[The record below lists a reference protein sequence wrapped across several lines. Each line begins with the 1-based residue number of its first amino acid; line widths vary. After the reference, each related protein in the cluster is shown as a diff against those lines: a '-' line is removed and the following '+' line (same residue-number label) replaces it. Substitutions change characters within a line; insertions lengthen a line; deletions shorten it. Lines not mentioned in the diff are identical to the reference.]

1 MLRGAGPKLAASL
14 VQEKLGRALD
24 QWHLSKLDDWS
35 TALMRSML
43 RDPVVIEVD
52 GLRVQGPFDSRWMLA
67 RMRAGQ
73 YEPFELELFEGAV
86 GPGATVLDIGANI
99 GFYSLL
105 ASRAT
110 GDSGTVHA
118 FEADPRNV
126 GHIRANARANS
137 CTNVTVIDAAV
148 AAEPGVQS
156 FNMAIKPTHSSLFLS
171 MEDAS
176 VVTEVE
182 VQTVTVDDVVGGRGR
197 VDVVKMDIEGGEA
210 AALRGM
216 TATLQASP
224 DLTMFMEFEP
234 PALEAAGES
243 PDELM
248 RVLTSTF
255 ADISV
260 IDERRRRLV
269 PLGEA
274 TLGDTQS
281 LLCSGGRPA

>member
-1 MLRGAGPKLAASL
+1 
-14 VQEKLGRALD
+14 
-24 QWHLSKLDDWS
+24 
-35 TALMRSML
+35 
-43 RDPVVIEVD
+43 
-52 GLRVQGPFDSRWMLA
+52 
-67 RMRAGQ
+67 
-73 YEPFELELFEGAV
+73 
-86 GPGATVLDIGANI
+86 
-99 GFYSLL
+99 
-105 ASRAT
+105 
-110 GDSGTVHA
+110 
-118 FEADPRNV
+118 
-126 GHIRANARANS
+126 
-137 CTNVTVIDAAV
+137 
-148 AAEPGVQS
+148 
-156 FNMAIKPTHSSLFLS
+156 
-171 MEDAS
+171 MEDTS